1 MLFLLSIKI
10 TAGILGYMLM
20 KKSSLQLNGKFL
32 VNFMQISE
40 PETTKHCYSINSFKH
55 YSVRL

>member
-1 MLFLLSIKI
+1 MLSIKI